1 MFTQFPHSRRI
12 SRVAAKSESADPV
25 LQKLDTLIWLQ
36 AKIAV
41 NGMSE
46 QRDRVLFLSE
56 SGFGPTAIGEILG
69 ASLDSVKSI
78 LKRARKTQSKSLE
91 GE

>member
-1 MFTQFPHSRRI
+1 M
-12 SRVAAKSESADPV
+12 AAKINAADPV
-25 LQKLDTLIWLQ
+25 LQKLDMLIRLQ

-56 SGFGPTAIGEILG
+56 SGFGPTAISEILTV
-69 ASLDSVKSI
+69 SLDSVKSI
-78 LKRARKTQSKSLE
+78 LKRARKAQSKST
-91 GE
+91 GSNADV

>member
-1 MFTQFPHSRRI
+1 M
-12 SRVAAKSESADPV
+12 AKKQQPEDPI
-25 LQKLDTLIWLQ
+25 LQKLDTLIRLQ

-41 NGMSE
+41 NGMTE

-56 SGFGPTAIGEILG
+56 SGFGPTAISEILG
-69 ASLDSVKSI
+69 VSLEAVKSI
-78 LKRARKTQSKSLE
+78 LKRARKAQSKQVD

>member
-1 MFTQFPHSRRI
+1 MVVRI
-12 SRVAAKSESADPV
+12 DPADLV
-25 LQKLDTLIWLQ
+25 LQRLDTLIRLQ

-56 SGFGPTAIGEILG
+56 SGFGPTAISEILTV
-69 ASLDSVKSI
+69 SLDTTKSI
-78 LKRARKTQSKSLE
+78 LKRARKAQSKSAGSE
-91 GE
+91 

>member
-1 MFTQFPHSRRI
+1 M
-12 SRVAAKSESADPV
+12 AAKIGEVDPV
-25 LQKLDTLIWLQ
+25 LQRLDMLIRLQ

-56 SGFGPTAIGEILG
+56 SGFGPTAISEILTV
-69 ASLDSVKSI
+69 SLDTVKSI
-78 LKRARKTQSKSLE
+78 LKRARKAQGKAVGSGSDA
-91 GE
+91 

>member
-1 MFTQFPHSRRI
+1 MAARI
-12 SRVAAKSESADPV
+12 DPTDPV
-25 LQKLDTLIWLQ
+25 LQRLDTLIRLQ

-56 SGFGPTAIGEILG
+56 SGFGPTAISEILTV
-69 ASLDSVKSI
+69 SLETVKSI
-78 LKRARKTQSKSLE
+78 LKRARKAQSKSVGSE
-91 GE
+91 

>member
-1 MFTQFPHSRRI
+1 MAS
-12 SRVAAKSESADPV
+12 KSEPSDPI
-25 LQKLDTLIWLQ
+25 LQRLDTLIRLQ

-56 SGFGPTAIGEILG
+56 SGFGPKAIGEILI
-69 ASLDSVKSI
+69 ASSDSVSSI
-78 LKRARKTQSKSLE
+78 LKRARKAQSKSDGTE
-91 GE
+91 

>member
-1 MFTQFPHSRRI
+1 M
-12 SRVAAKSESADPV
+12 AAKNEVADPI
-25 LQKLDTLIWLQ
+25 LQRLDTIIRLQ

-56 SGFGPTAIGEILG
+56 SGFGPTAISEILG
-69 ASLDSVKSI
+69 VSLDSVKSI
-78 LKRARKTQSKSLE
+78 LKRARKAQTQAVGNE
-91 GE
+91 